1 MIEKAPI
8 EKILFL
14 DIETVPQIYKYED
27 LDDETKKQFQLK
39 NRFHKP
45 NTTNFEVLLKDE
57 RIQSAGIADDQLK
70 KLFEV
75 MGEMEVQTYEEIY
88 QLIGSILSEF
98 GKIVCISVGFVHET
112 RTGREIRLKS
122 YYHDDEETLL
132 KGFIKLLDENKFNFP
147 ILCGHNAKEFDF
159 PYICRRMLINGIEL
173 PETLNI
179 SGKKPWEIAHLD
191 TMELWK
197 FGDFK
202 AYTSLALLCHVFN
215 IPTPKDDIS
224 GADVARVY
232 YEENDLERIK
242 VYCEKDVVALI
253 QLFLRMRGDALVEG
267 ADIHYS

>member
-1 MIEKAPI
+1 MLK
-8 EKILFL
+8 KVQLDKVLFL
-14 DIETVPQIYKYED
+14 DIETVPQVYQFHD
-27 LDDETKKQFQLK
+27 LEEKSK
-39 NRFHKP
+39 
-45 NTTNFEVLLKDE
+45 E
-57 RIQSAGIADDQLK
+57 
-70 KLFEV
+70 LFEAKTRV
-75 MGEMEVQTYEEIY
+75 MQNEEKSFDMLYNERGGIY
-88 QLIGSILSEF
+88 AEF

-112 RTGREIRLKS
+112 SHGKQMRMKS
-122 YYHDDEETLL
+122 FYHDDEETLL
-132 KGFIKLLDENKFNFP
+132 KQFKNLLDENYNSP
-147 ILCGHNAKEFDF
+147 YHILCGHNAKEFDF

-179 SGKKPWEIAHLD
+179 SGKKPWEISHLD

-232 YEENDLERIK
+232 YEEKDLERIK

-253 QLFLRMRGDALVEG
+253 QLFLRMRGDALVEESE
-267 ADIHYS
+267 IHYS